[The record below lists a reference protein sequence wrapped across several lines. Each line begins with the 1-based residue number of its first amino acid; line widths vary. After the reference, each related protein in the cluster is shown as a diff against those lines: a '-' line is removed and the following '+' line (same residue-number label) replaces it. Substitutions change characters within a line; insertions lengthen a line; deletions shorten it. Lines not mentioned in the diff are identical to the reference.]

1 VNVTSGTWFIPVVR
15 ATGERGGYLPEQLDQ
30 ALRTWVTSPPL
41 RTLAAASSWDWPADE
56 TTTLGLLQRLA
67 RLSADWDFRNNRER
81 RFIEPRPAIV
91 NGQQL
96 SDSLVIDAAR
106 DLGLVEPAPVTGRE
120 PSHLIV
126 LSGQAWACVS
136 RTRYAAELL
145 RSGLRPGAIIVLGAH
160 RKLDDE
166 ESAQAEEAGL
176 GYLTDEA
183 EVILAATRQA
193 FRLGPPLSAE
203 EPQPAPD
210 PEQPAVFHAACA
222 RYQWPSVEVVIAPS
236 DTPAVRR
243 AKTGDQLHY
252 WADLAGPDQQHDVLI
267 VTTPINVPY
276 QHLVAARI
284 LGLGRGCAVYSCGA
298 DGGSPPLSGRPLA
311 GRDYLQEIRAALRAG
326 VRLLGQAH
334 GTPIEP
340 G

>member
-1 VNVTSGTWFIPVVR
+1 MKVASDTWFIPVAQ
-15 ATGERGGYLPEQLDQ
+15 ATGERGGYTPDQLDR
-30 ALRTWVTSPPL
+30 ALRTWATSPPL
-41 RTLAAASSWDWPADE
+41 RTLAAASRWDWPADE

-67 RLSADWDFRNNRER
+67 ALSADWDFRKNRER
-81 RFIEPRPAIV
+81 NLIEPLPAVV
-91 NGQQL
+91 NGKQL

-106 DLGLVEPAPVTGRE
+106 ALGLVRPIPVTGRE
-120 PSHLIV
+120 FSYLVV

-145 RSGLRPGAIIVLGAH
+145 RGGLRAGAVIVLGAH
-160 RKLDDE
+160 RELDDE
-166 ESAQAEEAGL
+166 ESEQAEEAGL
-176 GYLTDEA
+176 GYLDDEA

-203 EPQPAPD
+203 EPNSAPD
-210 PEQPAVFHAACA
+210 PEQPSEFNAACA
-222 RYQWPSVEVVIAPS
+222 RYRWPSVELVIAPS

-243 AKTGDQLHY
+243 AKTGDQLQY
-252 WADLAGPDQQHDVLI
+252 WADLAGLNQQHDVLI
-267 VTTPINVPY
+267 VTTQINVPY

-284 LGLGRGCAVYSCGA
+284 LGLGHGCAVYSCGA
-298 DGGSPPLSGRPLA
+298 DAGGPPISVRRLG

-326 VRLLGQAH
+326 LRLLGQAH

-340 G
+340 S